1 MAAYDRTYLPVSYLW
16 QGIRMR
22 LAFGTG
28 CSYCDVGRS
37 TETYVSNGQLGWA
50 KTWITSGRV
59 VAISLYTVH
68 ADARILRPPFSD
80 RLRVNK
86 HKQSV
91 TVSVWNG

>member
-1 MAAYDRTYLPVSYLW
+1 MR
-16 QGIRMR
+16 IRLTIGAGR
-22 LAFGTG
+22 
-28 CSYCDVGRS
+28 SYCGVGRS
-37 TETYVSNGQLGWA
+37 TETYVSNGQLDCA

-59 VAISLYTVH
+59 AAISLYTVH

-80 RLRVNK
+80 KLRVNK